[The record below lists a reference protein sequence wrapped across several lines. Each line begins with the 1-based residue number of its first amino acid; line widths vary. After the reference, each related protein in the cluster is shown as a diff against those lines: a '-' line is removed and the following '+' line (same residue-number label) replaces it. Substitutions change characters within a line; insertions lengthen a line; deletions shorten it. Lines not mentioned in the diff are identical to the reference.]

1 MEEKDESFYELSGSD
16 KILSL
21 ERLLDIELIEWIKA
35 IRNAIEQGKDQEVG
49 LTCSGIAA
57 DRIVG
62 IAKSMELIHWDKQ
75 KVPDESGKRHD
86 TVIKQN
92 KEAEEFREKFKKFE
106 EEVNKLE
113 VSSSMKLTKKADFKV
128 YEVLKKIHK
137 RTTKRGTVIV

>member
-62 IAKSMELIHWDKQ
+62 IAKSMELVHWDKQ
-75 KVPDESGKRHD
+75 KVPDKPGTKTD
-86 TVIKQN
+86 TIVKQN
-92 KEAEEFREKFKKFE
+92 KEVEDFQDRFKKFE
-106 EEVNKLE
+106 EEIDKLQ
-113 VSSSMKLTKKADFKV
+113 VSNSMKLTKKADFKV